1 MSQSD
6 KRVAIITGAAGGVGQ
21 STVKKFAEN
30 GYIVIGTDI
39 RFPDGLF
46 EHDCV
51 SYRTCDVTSEADW
64 QALAEVTL
72 SEHGKLDV
80 LVNNAAILMTY
91 TIETSSTEDYKR
103 MMEVNS
109 TSVFLGMKFL
119 LDALKK
125 SEAASIINIS
135 SSSALA
141 GYPHFIAYGAAKAAV
156 RSLTMSV
163 AVHCQTNQF
172 PIRCNSVHP
181 DGILTDMTNNMEG
194 TFPEM
199 EPHQAM
205 KAFSFACEP
214 EAVTDVIY
222 FLAGHESRH
231 INGAE
236 IRVDNSSTIQM
247 PYLRLNQYEFS
258 MLGARHVS
266 KGTCS
271 NFEGLSGRQFDWWL
285 AAAESNCAV
294 GSVSVD
300 SAI

>member
-39 RFPDGLF
+39 RLPDDLF

-64 QALAEVTL
+64 QALADATQ

-141 GYPHFIAYGAAKAAV
+141 GYPCLLYTSPSPRDA
-156 RSLTMSV
+156 
-163 AVHCQTNQF
+163 
-172 PIRCNSVHP
+172 
-181 DGILTDMTNNMEG
+181 
-194 TFPEM
+194 
-199 EPHQAM
+199 
-205 KAFSFACEP
+205 
-214 EAVTDVIY
+214 
-222 FLAGHESRH
+222 
-231 INGAE
+231 
-236 IRVDNSSTIQM
+236 
-247 PYLRLNQYEFS
+247 
-258 MLGARHVS
+258 
-266 KGTCS
+266 
-271 NFEGLSGRQFDWWL
+271 
-285 AAAESNCAV
+285 
-294 GSVSVD
+294 
-300 SAI
+300 

>member
-39 RFPDGLF
+39 RLPDGLF
-46 EHDCV
+46 EHACV

-64 QALAEVTL
+64 QALSEATL

-247 PYLRLNQYEFS
+247 PYL
-258 MLGARHVS
+258 
-266 KGTCS
+266 
-271 NFEGLSGRQFDWWL
+271 
-285 AAAESNCAV
+285 
-294 GSVSVD
+294 
-300 SAI
+300 

>member
-39 RFPDGLF
+39 RLPDGLF

-64 QALAEVTL
+64 RALAEATL

-119 LDALKK
+119 LDALKR
-125 SEAASIINIS
+125 
-135 SSSALA
+135 
-141 GYPHFIAYGAAKAAV
+141 AK
-156 RSLTMSV
+156 RPL
-163 AVHCQTNQF
+163 
-172 PIRCNSVHP
+172 
-181 DGILTDMTNNMEG
+181 
-194 TFPEM
+194 
-199 EPHQAM
+199 
-205 KAFSFACEP
+205 
-214 EAVTDVIY
+214 
-222 FLAGHESRH
+222 
-231 INGAE
+231 
-236 IRVDNSSTIQM
+236 SSTSPRHQRSRATPISLLTARQR
-247 PYLRLNQYEFS
+247 RLF
-258 MLGARHVS
+258 
-266 KGTCS
+266 
-271 NFEGLSGRQFDWWL
+271 
-285 AAAESNCAV
+285 AV
-294 GSVSVD
+294 
-300 SAI
+300 

>member
-39 RFPDGLF
+39 RLPDGLF

-64 QALAEVTL
+64 QALAAATV

-205 KAFSFACEP
+205 KAFGFACEP

-247 PYLRLNQYEFS
+247 PYL
-258 MLGARHVS
+258 
-266 KGTCS
+266 
-271 NFEGLSGRQFDWWL
+271 
-285 AAAESNCAV
+285 
-294 GSVSVD
+294 
-300 SAI
+300 